1 MTTTND
7 TATST
12 QSSSATA
19 VSHAAT
25 TTSLI
30 NPPWP
35 EDVDSSGYSGN
46 SPPSVLRR
54 WSYSYM
60 NCILKKGASIHRRT
74 KRRQKRRRSL
84 MEERERHL
92 SLQRRAAGEGY
103 TSAESLERTHDFGVD
118 DDDGESIEGEQQLTH
133 ADLYATPVSM
143 RAAVLLP
150 KFNLIYDAK
159 RAALS
164 GAQDAKS
171 SSTTTGEPPKGNG
184 VFSIFSCKRKKE
196 NKSNTLTSTLWT
208 IASPTFVPAGFWQL
222 VTVIAQV
229 TTPLFVWRLLRI
241 LEENPAKAVFVDAIP
256 YVFLIFIMDV
266 LNAYGTHRQKYLALR
281 SGVTLRVSLLS
292 AIYERVLQ
300 LTPEGRAGLTTG
312 SIANLFAIDVQK
324 LFEVTAEGHLLW
336 SAPLSMI
343 LVAIALV
350 CVVGPSMAVGIASL
364 ILFAP
369 VVQWITN
376 KMMETRKQRV
386 KVTDKRVEIVNAM
399 LQGIKVTKLNNY
411 ESRYIQRMNAI
422 RQEELALLWKELY
435 VWSTVMAVQF
445 ISPVLASAGA
455 FAAYV
460 LLGNVLTTSD
470 AFTAL
475 LLFNAL
481 RFPINYASR
490 LVGKVAQARESSR
503 RIAIFLRR
511 EVRTSSNF
519 DDGVV
524 GNGKYDNTNSRCNGG
539 STTQVLPIASGR
551 KEECCI
557 NGFGIECDT
566 LSTSEDRNS
575 SNGDSVSPLDRHFS
589 VGNDP
594 LLVVKDG
601 VFRLGNA
608 SSAHSWEDDE
618 KSCGLGNK
626 CYTVRG
632 VNMSVRP
639 GEILAIVGPVGSGK
653 STIINAIIG
662 EVSVSPST
670 KMERRGK
677 VAYASQVAFVLN
689 STLRENILF
698 GSDFDAARYNQ
709 VLDACC
715 LREDIKQ
722 LSHGDLTEIGERGVT
737 LSGGQKQRV
746 SLARVVYSNPD
757 IALFDDPLS
766 ALDAGTARLVFER
779 LFKQSGNKLLA
790 NTAVVLVTHASHF
803 LNRVDE
809 IMVVVDGSI
818 PFCGT
823 WDNLMEVDAEDPKA
837 KLAIESIRA
846 AVQEDGSE
854 HETNEGFNHSVW
866 TNTQVD
872 VFKKI
877 MMDADNVTEALMT
890 IETREH
896 GLTRIWAWLLWFQ
909 QGGGTCFSLGIISL
923 FVLEK
928 LFYFGTEWWV
938 AFWTHGCF
946 QPMYAFGITFYPQ
959 TDGIPAQYGY
969 LLVYAILLVLAF
981 ICAFART
988 LWIVRGGI
996 RCSKNLY
1003 AEMTHYV
1010 LHAPMS
1016 FFETTP
1022 MGRLLNRFT
1031 YDTEILDVTL
1041 VWSMSMLL
1049 IALSWFL
1056 TALIVML
1063 VILPW
1068 MIIVMI
1074 PVSFCYWLI
1083 HIHYRKSGADLHRL
1097 DALSRSPLQ
1106 AMLSEGIEGAATIRT
1121 FKKEDT
1127 FIRRF
1132 HGFADRNTSAQMNFL
1147 SAQRWLG
1154 IRIELLGALIVFIAS
1169 VLVISFNGTLGLGAG
1184 VVALLI
1190 RWSSGLTVSLSFLV
1204 DNCAEAEG
1212 AVTAIERI
1220 SRMTDT
1226 PQEPDFD
1233 KKGDSVVDPSWPM
1246 KGALEFRDVKMRYR
1260 PRLPLA
1266 LDGLSFKVEAG
1277 QHCGV
1282 VGRTGAG
1289 KSTLA
1294 TALFRLVE
1302 IESGQIIV
1310 DNVDLSKL
1318 GLSDVR
1324 GRPNGIAIIPQD
1336 PFLFAGTLREC
1347 LDPFGVSSDEKLL
1360 DALASVRMLNSG
1372 KGINYLDSRVEEGGA
1387 NYSVGERSLLVLA
1400 RAMLARPK
1408 LLLMDEATANID
1420 GETDSFIQK
1429 MLRTRFRSTTL
1440 LTIAHRLDTIMDY
1453 DKIIVMGDGK
1463 LAEFGSPLEL
1473 IERNGLF
1480 RELVDATGEG
1490 AESLIQMARHADE
1503 AKEEDMRNSILFG

>member
-1 MTTTND
+1 M
-7 TATST
+7 
-12 QSSSATA
+12 SS
-19 VSHAAT
+19 
-25 TTSLI
+25 
-30 NPPWP
+30 
-35 EDVDSSGYSGN
+35 
-46 SPPSVLRR
+46 
-54 WSYSYM
+54 
-60 NCILKKGASIHRRT
+60 ILKKGASIHRHS
-74 KRRQKRRRSL
+74 KRRQKRRRAL
-84 MEERERHL
+84 MEERERRQL
-92 SLQRRAAGEGY
+92 PSRRPRGGDDGGTSTIASSVGQSHAHAADDNSTALDDG
-103 TSAESLERTHDFGVD
+103 DVD
-118 DDDGESIEGEQQLTH
+118 DDDESIEGQHQLTVRADQQLTH
-133 ADLYATPVSM
+133 ADLYATPISM
-143 RAAVLLP
+143 RAAVLQP
-150 KFNLIYDAK
+150 KFNSIYNAK
-159 RAALS
+159 KKAA
-164 GAQDAKS
+164 AAAS
-171 SSTTTGEPPKGNG
+171 SSASGETPKKKGNMLSSCIC
-184 VFSIFSCKRKKE
+184 SIFFNCKKNKKKK
-196 NKSNTLTSTLWT
+196 KSNRILTSTLWT
-208 IASPTFVPAGFWQL
+208 IAAPTFVPGGFCQL
-222 VTVIAQV
+222 ITVIAQV
-229 TTPLFVWRLLRI
+229 SIPLFVWRLLRI
-241 LEENPAKAVFVDAIP
+241 LEENPTQSVFVPAIP

-300 LTPEGRAGLTTG
+300 LTPEGRSGLTTG

-324 LFEVTAEGHLLW
+324 LYEVTAEGHLLW

-386 KVTDKRVEIVNAM
+386 KVTDMRVELVNAM

-411 ESRYIQRMNAI
+411 ESRYIERMNEI
-422 RQEELALLWKELY
+422 RQEELALLRKELY

-460 LLGNVLTTSD
+460 LSGNLLTTAD

-490 LVGKVAQARESSR
+490 LVGKVAQARESAR
-503 RIAIFLRR
+503 RIAIFMRR
-511 EVRTSSNF
+511 EVRTSSAF
-519 DDGVV
+519 DDGTTV
-524 GNGKYDNTNSRCNGG
+524 GKGKIGNSSSRYNGDSIKQLS
-539 STTQVLPIASGR
+539 QIAANER
-551 KEECCI
+551 KEDSI
-557 NGFGIECDT
+557 NGIGSINCET
-566 LSTSEDRNS
+566 PSTSEERNS
-575 SNGDSVSPLDRHFS
+575 YHGDNVSPLDRNFS
-589 VGNDP
+589 LDKDP
-594 LLVVKDG
+594 LLVVKHG
-601 VFRLGNA
+601 VFRIGNE
-608 SSAHSWEDDE
+608 SSGKWEDDE
-618 KSCGLGNK
+618 KSCGLGSNGG
-626 CYTVRG
+626 CYTIRG

-639 GEILAIVGPVGSGK
+639 GQILAIVGPVGSGK

-670 KMERRGK
+670 TLECRGK
-677 VAYASQVAFVLN
+677 VAYASQVAFILN

-698 GSDFDAARYNQ
+698 GCAFDAARYNQ

-722 LSHGDLTEIGERGVT
+722 LSHGDSTEIGERGVT
-737 LSGGQKQRV
+737 LSGGQKQRI

-766 ALDAGTARLVFER
+766 ALDAGTARKVFER
-779 LFKQSGNKLLA
+779 LFEQSGNKLLA

-823 WDNLMEVDAEDPKA
+823 WDKLMEVVEEDPKA
-837 KLAIESIRA
+837 KLAIDSIKA
-846 AVQEDGSE
+846 AVQEDGIE
-854 HETNEGFNHSVW
+854 HETNEGFNHSVLK
-866 TNTQVD
+866 NTQVD
-872 VFKKI
+872 VFKKK
-877 MMDADNVTEALMT
+877 MMNADNVAEALMT
-890 IETREH
+890 RETREH
-896 GLTRIWAWLLWFQ
+896 GLTRIWAWLMWFQ
-909 QGGGTCFSLGIISL
+909 QGGGTSFTIGILLL
-923 FVLEK
+923 FVFEK
-928 LFYFGTEWWV
+928 LFYFGTEWWI
-938 AFWTHGCF
+938 AFWTHGCN
-946 QPMYAFGITFYPQ
+946 QSMYAFGITFPAQ
-959 TDGIPAQYGY
+959 SDGIPSQYGY

-988 LWIVRGGI
+988 LWIVTGGI

-1003 AEMTHYV
+1003 ADMTHYV

-1031 YDTEILDVTL
+1031 YDAEILDVTL

-1056 TALIVML
+1056 TALVVML

-1068 MIIVMI
+1068 MIIVML
-1074 PVSFCYWLI
+1074 PVTLCYWLI
-1083 HIHYRKSGADLHRL
+1083 QIHYRKSGADLHRL

-1121 FKKEDT
+1121 FNKEDT

-1154 IRIELLGALIVFIAS
+1154 IRIELLGAIVVFIAS
-1169 VLVISFNGTLGLGAG
+1169 VLVISFNGTLALGAG
-1184 VVALLI
+1184 MVALLI

-1220 SRMTDT
+1220 SRMTET
-1226 PQEPDFD
+1226 PQEPNFD
-1233 KKGDSVVDPSWPM
+1233 KKGDSVVNPSWPM
-1246 KGALEFRDVKMRYR
+1246 KGELEFRDVKMRYR

-1266 LDGLSFKVEAG
+1266 LDGLSFRVKAG

-1302 IESGQIIV
+1302 IESGKITV

-1318 GLSDVR
+1318 GLSDIR
-1324 GRPNGIAIIPQD
+1324 GRPNGIVIIPQD

-1347 LDPFGVSSDEKLL
+1347 LDPFGISSDEKLL
-1360 DALASVRMLNSG
+1360 GALASVRMLNSG
-1372 KGINYLDSRVEEGGA
+1372 RGIEYLDSRVEEGGA

-1429 MLRTRFRSTTL
+1429 MLRTRFQSTTL

-1490 AESLIQMARHADE
+1490 AASLIEMARKADE
-1503 AKEEDMRNSILFG
+1503 EKERGGIA

>member
-1 MTTTND
+1 MMCNLVSRTHETKNKTNATVMTTRKNND
-7 TATST
+7 DTQAWTPTSSSVATVNAAATENVTTATS
-12 QSSSATA
+12 SPS
-19 VSHAAT
+19 
-25 TTSLI
+25 
-30 NPPWP
+30 WP
-35 EDVDSSGYSGN
+35 EDEGTSRDYSGS
-46 SPPSVLRR
+46 SPSSILRR

-60 NCILKKGASIHRRT
+60 NGILKKGASIHRHT
-74 KRRQKRRRSL
+74 KRRQRRRQTL
-84 MEERERHL
+84 IEERERRL
-92 SLQRRAAGEGY
+92 RQNG
-103 TSAESLERTHDFGVD
+103 TSAHATD
-118 DDDGESIEGEQQLTH
+118 DDFDLDEIDAGDESVDVQQQLTH
-133 ADLYATPVSM
+133 ADLYATPICM
-143 RAAVLLP
+143 RAAALQP
-150 KFNLIYDAK
+150 KFNSIYNAK
-159 RAALS
+159 EAAS
-164 GAQDAKS
+164 SEAPAAKS
-171 SSTTTGEPPKGNG
+171 
-184 VFSIFSCKRKKE
+184 KRKRKNP
-196 NKSNTLTSTLWT
+196 NKLLTSTLWT
-208 IASPTFVPAGFWQL
+208 IASPTFIPAGFCQL
-222 VTVIAQV
+222 LTVVAQV
-229 TTPLFVWRLLRI
+229 SIPLFVWRLLRI
-241 LEENPAKAVFVDAIP
+241 LEENPAQSVFVDAIP
-256 YVFLIFIMDV
+256 YVISIFIMDV

-336 SAPLSMI
+336 SAPLSMV
-343 LVAIALV
+343 LVAIALCV
-350 CVVGPSMAVGIASL
+350 VVGPSMAVGIASL

-369 VVQWITN
+369 VIQRITN
-376 KMMETRKQRV
+376 KMMEIRKQRV

-411 ESRYIQRMNAI
+411 ESRYIERMKEI
-422 RQEELALLWKELY
+422 RREELMLLRKELY

-455 FAAYV
+455 FTAYV
-460 LLGNVLTTSD
+460 LLGNLLTTAD

-490 LVGKVAQARESSR
+490 LVGKVAQARESAR
-503 RIAIFLRR
+503 RIAIFMRR
-511 EVRTSSNF
+511 EIRSIDDSDREIGSTSNKCNGDSGKKLPSHILAVDRDEDCTN
-519 DDGVV
+519 GV
-524 GNGKYDNTNSRCNGG
+524 GNIDCETS
-539 STTQVLPIASGR
+539 
-551 KEECCI
+551 
-557 NGFGIECDT
+557 
-566 LSTSEDRNS
+566 STSEERDS
-575 SNGDSVSPLDRHFS
+575 SRGDSISHDK
-589 VGNDP
+589 DP

-601 VFRLGNA
+601 VFRIGA
-608 SSAHSWEDDE
+608 TSSFVSSEGDE
-618 KSCGLGNK
+618 QTCGLGSNGS
-626 CYTVRG
+626 YTIRG
-632 VNMSVRP
+632 VNVSVRP

-670 KMERRGK
+670 SMVRRGK
-677 VAYASQVAFVLN
+677 VAYASQVAFILN
-689 STLRENILF
+689 STVRENILF
-698 GSDFDAARYNQ
+698 GSTFDAARYNQ

-715 LREDIKQ
+715 LREDIAQ

-766 ALDAGTARLVFER
+766 ALDAGTARMVFER
-779 LFKQSGNKLLA
+779 LFEQSGNKLLA
-790 NTAVVLVTHASHF
+790 NTATVLVTHASHF
-803 LNRVDE
+803 LNRVSE

-818 PFCGT
+818 PFCGH
-823 WDNLMEVDAEDPKA
+823 WDKLMEVVEENPKA
-837 KLAIESIRA
+837 KLAIDSIRT
-846 AVQEDGSE
+846 AVQEDG
-854 HETNEGFNHSVW
+854 NEQESTSGLDHSVLK
-866 TNTQVD
+866 NTKVD
-872 VFKKI
+872 EFKK
-877 MMDADNVTEALMT
+877 MMMNDNAADVLMT
-890 IETREH
+890 TETREH
-896 GLTRIWAWLLWFQ
+896 GLTQIWAWLLWFQ
-909 QGGGTCFSLGIISL
+909 QGGGTSFTVGILFL
-923 FVLEK
+923 FVFEK
-928 LFYFGTEWWV
+928 LFYFGTEWWI
-938 AFWTHGCF
+938 AFWTHGCN
-946 QPMYAFGITFYPQ
+946 QPMQALGISFPPQ
-959 TDGIPAQYGY
+959 SDGVPGQYGY
-969 LLVYAILLVLAF
+969 LLVYGILLVLAF

-988 LWIVRGGI
+988 LWIVTGGI

-1003 AEMTHYV
+1003 EEMTAYV

-1031 YDTEILDVTL
+1031 YDAEILDVTL

-1056 TALIVML
+1056 TALVVML

-1068 MIIVMI
+1068 MILVML
-1074 PVSFCYWLI
+1074 PVSFCYWSI
-1083 HIHYRKSGADLHRL
+1083 QIHYRKSGADLHRL

-1121 FKKEDT
+1121 FHKEDT
-1127 FIRRF
+1127 FISRF
-1132 HGFADRNTSAQMNFL
+1132 RVFADKNTSAQMNFL

-1154 IRIELLGALIVFIAS
+1154 IRIELLGAVIVFIAS
-1169 VLVISFNGTLGLGAG
+1169 IIVIGFNGTLGLQAG
-1184 VVALLI
+1184 LIALLI

-1204 DNCAEAEG
+1204 DNVAEAEG

-1233 KKGDSVVDPSWPM
+1233 KKGDTVVDPSWPT
-1246 KGALEFRDVKMRYR
+1246 KGELEFHDVKMRYR

-1266 LDGLSFKVEAG
+1266 LNGLSFRVEAG

-1302 IESGQIIV
+1302 IESGRISV
-1310 DNVDLSKL
+1310 DNVNLSKL
-1318 GLSDVR
+1318 GLSDIR

-1347 LDPFGVSSDEKLL
+1347 LDPFGNSSDEKLL
-1360 DALASVRMLNSG
+1360 DALASVRMLSSG
-1372 KGINYLDSRVEEGGA
+1372 RGIEYLDSRVEEGGA

-1400 RAMLARPK
+1400 RAILAKPK

-1453 DKIIVMGDGK
+1453 DKILVMADGK
-1463 LAEFGSPLEL
+1463 LAEFGSPVEL
-1473 IERNGLF
+1473 IEENGLF

-1490 AESLIQMARHADE
+1490 AASLIQMARSAAE
-1503 AKEEDMRNSILFG
+1503 EKERERQDRGLFA

>member
-1 MTTTND
+1 MNG
-7 TATST
+7 
-12 QSSSATA
+12 
-19 VSHAAT
+19 
-25 TTSLI
+25 I
-30 NPPWP
+30 
-35 EDVDSSGYSGN
+35 
-46 SPPSVLRR
+46 LR
-54 WSYSYM
+54 
-60 NCILKKGASIHRRT
+60 KGASIHRHT
-74 KRRQKRRRSL
+74 KRRQKRRRTL
-84 MEERERHL
+84 IEERERRLRQNPH
-92 SLQRRAAGEGY
+92 AAGDNFDLDE
-103 TSAESLERTHDFGVD
+103 LQD
-118 DDDGESIEGEQQLTH
+118 DDVSLDGQQQLTH
-133 ADLYATPVSM
+133 ADLYETPICM
-143 RAAVLLP
+143 RAAGLQP
-150 KFNLIYDAK
+150 RFNSIYNSKKVASSEAAAAARTKKK
-159 RAALS
+159 RIKNL
-164 GAQDAKS
+164 
-171 SSTTTGEPPKGNG
+171 
-184 VFSIFSCKRKKE
+184 
-196 NKSNTLTSTLWT
+196 NKTLTSTLWA
-208 IASPTFVPAGFWQL
+208 IASPTFIPAGFCQL
-222 VTVIAQV
+222 ITVVAQV
-229 TTPLFVWRLLRI
+229 SVPLFVWRLLRI
-241 LEENPAKAVFVDAIP
+241 LEENPAQSVFVAAIP
-256 YVFLIFIMDV
+256 YVISIFIMDI

-324 LFEVTAEGHLLW
+324 LYEVTAEGHLLW

-350 CVVGPSMAVGIASL
+350 VVVGPSMAVGIGSL
-364 ILFAP
+364 IFFAP
-369 VVQWITN
+369 VVQRITN
-376 KMMETRKQRV
+376 KMMEIRKQRV

-411 ESRYIQRMNAI
+411 EARYIKRMNDI
-422 RQEELALLWKELY
+422 RREELALLRKELY

-455 FAAYV
+455 FTAYV
-460 LLGNVLTTSD
+460 LSGNLLTTAD

-490 LVGKVAQARESSR
+490 LVGKVAQARESAR
-503 RIAIFLRR
+503 RIAIFMTR
-511 EVRTSSNF
+511 EVRTNSISGADVAN
-519 DDGVV
+519 DRDRKI
-524 GNGKYDNTNSRCNGG
+524 GNGSNKCDGG
-539 STTQVLPIASGR
+539 SSKQLSQILVVDR
-551 KEECCI
+551 EEDRV
-557 NGFGIECDT
+557 NGSSDNIKCET
-566 LSTSEDRNS
+566 SSTSEERNS
-575 SNGDSVSPLDRHFS
+575 SGGSFSPAEQHFS
-589 VGNDP
+589 IDNEP
-594 LLVVKDG
+594 SLVVKDG
-601 VFRLGNA
+601 VFRLGGESA
-608 SSAHSWEDDE
+608 FVSSEDDD
-618 KSCGLGNK
+618 KSCGLGSNG

-632 VNMSVRP
+632 VNMSVKP

-662 EVSVSPST
+662 EVSMSPST
-670 KMERRGK
+670 TIERRGK
-677 VAYASQVAFVLN
+677 VAYASQVAFILN
-689 STLRENILF
+689 TTVRENILF
-698 GSDFDAARYNQ
+698 GSEFDVARYNQ

-722 LSHGDLTEIGERGVT
+722 LSYGDLTEIGERGVT

-766 ALDAGTARLVFER
+766 ALDAGTARMVFER
-779 LFKQSGNKLLA
+779 LFEQSGNKLLA
-790 NTAVVLVTHASHF
+790 NTATVLVTHASHF

-818 PFCGT
+818 PFCGN
-823 WDNLMEVDAEDPKA
+823 WEKLMEVVEEDPKA
-837 KLAIESIRA
+837 KLAIDSIRT
-846 AVQEDGSE
+846 AVQDDGGE
-854 HETNEGFNHSVW
+854 EGNSSGMNHSVLK
-866 TNTQVD
+866 NTEVD
-872 VFKKI
+872 KFKKL
-877 MMDADNVTEALMT
+877 MLNDNVAEALMT
-890 IETREH
+890 TETREH

-909 QGGGTCFSLGIISL
+909 SGGGTSFTMGILVL
-923 FVLEK
+923 FVFEK
-928 LFYFGTEWWV
+928 LFYFGTEWWI
-938 AFWTHGCF
+938 AFWAHGCHE
-946 QPMYAFGITFYPQ
+946 PMSALGVTFPPQ
-959 TDGIPAQYGY
+959 KDGIPAQYGY
-969 LLVYAILLVLAF
+969 LLVYAVLLVLAF

-988 LWIVRGGI
+988 LWIVTGGI

-1010 LHAPMS
+1010 LHAPMY

-1022 MGRLLNRFT
+1022 IGRLLNRFT
-1031 YDTEILDVTL
+1031 YDAEILDVTL

-1056 TALIVML
+1056 TALVVML

-1068 MIIVMI
+1068 MILVML
-1074 PVSFCYWLI
+1074 PVTLFYWLI
-1083 HIHYRKSGADLHRL
+1083 QIHYRKSGADLHRL

-1121 FKKEDT
+1121 FGKEDT

-1132 HGFADRNTSAQMNFL
+1132 HGFVDNNTSAQMNFL

-1154 IRIELLGALIVFIAS
+1154 IRIELLGAFIVFVAS
-1169 VLVISFNGTLGLGAG
+1169 IIVITFNGTLALEAG

-1190 RWSSGLTVSLSFLV
+1190 RWSAGLTVSLSFLV

-1220 SRMTDT
+1220 SRMTET
-1226 PQEPDFD
+1226 PQESNFD

-1246 KGALEFRDVKMRYR
+1246 KGELEFRNVKMRYR

-1266 LDGLSFKVEAG
+1266 LNGLSFRVEAG

-1302 IESGQIIV
+1302 IESGKITV
-1310 DNVDLSKL
+1310 DNVNISKL
-1318 GLSDVR
+1318 GLSDIR

-1347 LDPFGVSSDEKLL
+1347 LDPFGTSSDEKLL
-1360 DALASVRMLNSG
+1360 DALASVRMLSTG
-1372 KGINYLDSRVEEGGA
+1372 RGIEYLDSRVEEGGA

-1400 RAMLARPK
+1400 RAILAKPK

-1429 MLRTRFRSTTL
+1429 MLRTRFQSTTL

-1453 DKIIVMGDGK
+1453 DKIIVMADGK

-1473 IERNGLF
+1473 IEENGIF

-1490 AESLIQMARHADE
+1490 ASSLIQMARSAAEEKERRE
-1503 AKEEDMRNSILFG
+1503 AE